1 MPPAVAARLS
11 RWIGRGTLTPR
22 QVRTGRQCALELAG
36 LQEPQPWAA
45 LWQQMQ
51 GVRMAPGGTSVLIEP
66 VSLQAGMNNVSMRAL
81 ASPLTAGQLATLQEL
96 LTPLFVA
103 VGARLMPG
111 PRGLIAEFQ
120 ERLALSCRPLE
131 DCEGVELRDCLP
143 QGPDA
148 GALRRLLTEC
158 QMVLH
163 QAGERGIDLPEE
175 VTGIWAWGEG
185 ALPLAERTEVRLL
198 SADPLLAALDRAL
211 NPGEPAISADPLGPA
226 ARGKR
231 TRSLARELIQGPPRS
246 DVVWHDLPD
255 LPGLEALVEGADIAL
270 RKGYLD
276 RVTLAWWPE
285 PGHSAHGSTIRRRD
299 LSAFWRGPAGPWHKP

>member
-1 MPPAVAARLS
+1 
-11 RWIGRGTLTPR
+11 
-22 QVRTGRQCALELAG
+22 VRTGRQCALELAG
-36 LQEPQPWAA
+36 LQERQPWAA

-51 GVRMAPGGTSVLIEP
+51 GVRMTPGCTSVLIEP
-66 VSLQAGMNNVSMRAL
+66 VTMLAGMNNVSMRAL
-81 ASPLTAGQLATLQEL
+81 ASPLTTEQLATLQAL
-96 LTPLFVA
+96 LTPLFAA

-111 PRGLIAEFQ
+111 PHGLIAEFQ

-163 QAGERGIDLPEE
+163 QAGETEAGLPED

-211 NPGEPAISADPLGPA
+211 NPGEPTISADPLTAA

-231 TRSLARELIQGPPRS
+231 TRALARDLIQGAPRS
-246 DVVWHDLPD
+246 DVIWHDLPD
-255 LPGLEALVEGADIAL
+255 LPGLEVLVEGADIAL
-270 RKGYLD
+270 RKGYLE

-285 PGHSAHGSTIRRRD
+285 PGQSAQGSTVRRRD
-299 LSAFWRGPAGPWHKP
+299 LAAFWRGPAGPWHTP